1 VATKS
6 IVDKILDKPEEQR
19 DDAERAV
26 LEKHEVNL
34 EYDRTRKV
42 KERVATKSIVDKI
55 LDKPEEQRDDCELVV
70 SFQATKGKK
79 ERASG

>member
-1 VATKS
+1 LKKQEANLEYDRTRMVNERVATKS

-19 DDAERAV
+19 DDAE
-26 LEKHEVNL
+26 
-34 EYDRTRKV
+34 
-42 KERVATKSIVDKI
+42 
-55 LDKPEEQRDDCELVV
+55 LVV